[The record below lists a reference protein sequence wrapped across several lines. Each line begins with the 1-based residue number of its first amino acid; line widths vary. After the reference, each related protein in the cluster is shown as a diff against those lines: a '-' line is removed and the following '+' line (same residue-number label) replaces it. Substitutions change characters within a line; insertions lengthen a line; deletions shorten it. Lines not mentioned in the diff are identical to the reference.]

1 MISSLSDTVTL
12 CNGVKMP
19 GVGFGTYKSTE
30 GNDAEE
36 SVREAIRLG
45 MRHIDCASF
54 YKNEEG
60 VGRGLAAALSG
71 EVMNGR
77 PISQS
82 GEVMSGSSQ
91 AIQSVLNR
99 SDLFITSKV
108 WTSDKAY
115 DDVIRSCKNS
125 LKDLGLEY
133 LDLLLMHWPADDHAY
148 PDWREINFDT
158 WRAFISLYKDGLV
171 RAIGVSN
178 YWPEHIE
185 PLMDQEVPP
194 MVDQIEY
201 HPGYMQNGTTPVLAG
216 YRENYYK
223 ERAGIPYDPNDRIR
237 TEYTLEECT
246 AVAAVPESTV
256 AAVPESTGGAA
267 TDTHSG
273 FCTDGSG
280 KVYSGFCEDNV
291 PAYCKARGIVVE
303 AWSPLGRAK
312 VLNDPL
318 LVSLAGK
325 YGKTTSQICLR
336 WELQHGIVPLPK
348 SVHPERI
355 KENTEIFDFDL
366 SAEDMSLIDVMP
378 ITGFSTHTP
387 KDVPW

>member
-1 MISSLSDTVTL
+1 MINSLADTVTL
-12 CNGVKMP
+12 RNGVKMP
-19 GVGFGTYKSTE
+19 GIGFGTYKSTE

-60 VGRGLAAALSG
+60 VGRGIAAALSG
-71 EVMNGR
+71 EIFDAAAEADGAADGGALQEDDAAAEADGAADGGTL
-77 PISQS
+77 S
-82 GEVMSGSSQ
+82 
-91 AIQSVLNR
+91 R

-108 WTSDKAY
+108 WTTDKAY
-115 DDVIRSCKNS
+115 DDVIRSCRES
-125 LKDLGLEY
+125 LMRLGLEY
-133 LDLLLMHWPADDHAY
+133 LDLLLIHWPADDHAY
-148 PDWREINFDT
+148 PDWKEINFDT
-158 WRAFISLYKDGLV
+158 WRAFMDLYKDGFV

-185 PLMDQEVPP
+185 PLMDLEVPP

-201 HPGYMQNGTTPVLAG
+201 HPGYMQNGCTAVLDN
-216 YRENYYK
+216 YRKTYYA
-223 ERAGIPYDPNDRIR
+223 ERAGMPYDPNDRIR

-246 AVAAVPESTV
+246 PCNNSSIANIR
-256 AAVPESTGGAA
+256 
-267 TDTHSG
+267 SG
-273 FCTDGSG
+273 FCQD
-280 KVYSGFCEDNV
+280 DV
-291 PAYCKARGIVVE
+291 PAYCKSRGIIVE

-312 VLNDPL
+312 VLQDPL
-318 LVSLAGK
+318 LISLAEK
-325 YGKTTSQICLR
+325 YGRTASQICLR
-336 WELQHGIVPLPK
+336 WELQHEIVPLPK
-348 SVHPERI
+348 SVHADRI

-366 SAEDMSLIDVMP
+366 SAEDMAAIDAMP